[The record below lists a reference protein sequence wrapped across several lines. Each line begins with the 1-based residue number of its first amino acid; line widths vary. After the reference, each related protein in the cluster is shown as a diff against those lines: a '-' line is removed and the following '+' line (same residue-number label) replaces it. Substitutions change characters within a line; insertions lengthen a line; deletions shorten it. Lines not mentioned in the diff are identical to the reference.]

1 MRLLITGA
9 GGMLG
14 HRVVD
19 AARAAGHDVVGLDRA
34 ALDVTDEQ
42 AVRARMA
49 DERPD
54 AVVNCAAW
62 TDVDGAQERM
72 REALEVNANA
82 AGHAA
87 RAAAQQGARIVHV
100 STDYV
105 FDGSKATPWLESDP
119 VGPLQSY
126 GATKLG
132 GEFGVAVG
140 NPDHAV
146 VRSAW
151 LFGPGGPNFV
161 DTMLSMGAQ
170 RDQVAVVTDQIGSP
184 TWTGHLATALVT
196 LAAGPA
202 GAGGRH
208 VSAAGGARAVLPTGT
223 FHVAGGGACSWHE
236 LCVEAFRL
244 AGVDC
249 TVNETTSAAFPR
261 PAPRPA
267 YSVLGS
273 ERPDAPRLPPWQE
286 GLAAHLRERVPA

>member
-1 MRLLITGA
+1 
-9 GGMLG
+9 MLG
-14 HRVVD
+14 RRVAD
-19 AARAAGHDVVGLDRA
+19 AARAIGHEVVALDRA
-34 ALDVTDEQ
+34 ALDVTDEE

-49 DERPD
+49 DERPG

-62 TDVDGAQERM
+62 TDVDGAQEHM

-82 AGHAA
+82 AGHVA
-87 RAAAQQGARIVHV
+87 RAAAEQGTRMVHV

-105 FDGSKATPWLESDP
+105 FDGSKGAPWLESDP

-151 LFGPGGPNFV
+151 LFGAGGANFV
-161 DTMLSMGAQ
+161 DTMLRLGTQ
-170 RDQVAVVTDQIGSP
+170 RDEVAVITDQIGSP
-184 TWTGHLATALVT
+184 TWIGHLAAALVT
-196 LAAGPA
+196 LAA
-202 GAGGRH
+202 H
-208 VSAAGGARAVLPTGT
+208 SSATGT
-223 FHVAGGGACSWHE
+223 FHVAGAGACSWHE
-236 LCVEAFRL
+236 LCIETFRQ

-249 TVNETTSAAFPR
+249 RVLETTSAAFPR

-267 YSVLGS
+267 YSVLAT
-273 ERPDAPRLPPWQE
+273 ERADAPRLPPWQE
-286 GLAAHLRERVPA
+286 GLAAHLAERVPA

>member
-1 MRLLITGA
+1 MSELAVPGGRKLLVLGA

-14 HRVVD
+14 HRVVE
-19 AARAAGHDVVGLDRA
+19 AARAAGHDVV
-34 ALDVTDEQ
+34 ALARTAVDVTDEG

-49 DERPD
+49 AERPG

-62 TDVDGAQERM
+62 TDVDGAQEHM

-82 AGHAA
+82 AGHVA
-87 RAAAQQGARIVHV
+87 RAAAEQGARVVHV

-105 FDGSKATPWLESDP
+105 FDGSKGAPWLEGDP

-132 GEFGVAVG
+132 GEYGVAVG

-151 LFGPGGPNFV
+151 LFGAGGRNFV
-161 DTMLSMGAQ
+161 DTMLRLGAE
-170 RDQVAVVTDQIGSP
+170 RDEVAVVTDQVGSP
-184 TWTGHLATALVT
+184 TWTGHLAPAVVAL
-196 LAAGPA
+196 AQA
-202 GAGGRH
+202 
-208 VSAAGGARAVLPTGT
+208 SATGT
-223 FHVAGGGACSWHE
+223 FHVAGAGACSWHA

-244 AGVDC
+244 AGVAC

-267 YSVLGS
+267 YCVLGTA
-273 ERPDAPRLPPWQE
+273 RPETPRLPPWQE
-286 GLAAHLRERVPA
+286 GLEAHLNERVPA

>member
-1 MRLLITGA
+1 
-9 GGMLG
+9 MLG
-14 HRVVD
+14 HRVVE
-19 AARAAGHDVVGLDRA
+19 AARASGHHVVALDRA
-34 ALDVTDEQ
+34 ALDVTDEE

-49 DERPD
+49 DERPR

-82 AGHAA
+82 AGHVA
-87 RAAAQQGARIVHV
+87 RAAAQQGARVVHI

-105 FDGSKATPWLESDP
+105 FDGSKGTPWLESDP

-132 GEFGVAVG
+132 GEYGVAVG

-151 LFGPGGPNFV
+151 LFGAGGRNFV
-161 DTMLSMGAQ
+161 DTMLRLGAD
-170 RDQVAVVTDQIGSP
+170 RDEVAVVTDQVGSP
-184 TWTGHLATALVT
+184 TWTGHLAPALVE
-196 LAAGPA
+196 LATRTA
-202 GAGGRH
+202 
-208 VSAAGGARAVLPTGT
+208 TGT
-223 FHVAGGGACSWHE
+223 FHVAGAGACSWHE
-236 LCVEAFRL
+236 LCVEAFHL
-244 AGVDC
+244 ADVDC

-267 YSVLGS
+267 YSALGTQ
-273 ERPDAPRLPPWQE
+273 RADAPRLPPWRE
-286 GLAAHLRERVPA
+286 GVEAHLGERVPA